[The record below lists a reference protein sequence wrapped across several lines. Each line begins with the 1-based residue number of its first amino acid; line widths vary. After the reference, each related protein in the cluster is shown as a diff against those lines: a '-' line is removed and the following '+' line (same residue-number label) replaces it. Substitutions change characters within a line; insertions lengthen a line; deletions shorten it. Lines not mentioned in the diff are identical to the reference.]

1 MDGEVWHLVEGRR
14 DDGAPAIFRI
24 RELAPRLELPRIF
37 VVEMPY
43 PITEMSRLPNA
54 AAYRRLATFEE
65 QWLIPACAVTG
76 YELVGLKIEE
86 GSFFL
91 YMYGAADP
99 NEVISRL
106 APFDAALGF
115 YDDQDPSWGEYAT
128 LKDLLDQAK
137 AMPLDTTLP
146 VGEPAAP
153 RNRESTIGPAT
164 QAAVRAAA
172 KAAVAKPASAKAA
185 TAKSAAKP
193 ASAKRTTKLKKS
205 AGPRSANASAA
216 GKSKKP
222 AAKKS
227 AAKAS
232 AAKASPAKAARSK
245 KPRATHAH
253 AKKPTATPAH
263 AKKPTKRR

>member
-54 AAYRRLATFEE
+54 AAYRRLAVFEE

-115 YDDQDPSWGEYAT
+115 YDDADPSWGEYAT

-137 AMPLDTTLP
+137 AMPLDAAPEPAPEPPQQRTRASTITGIAP
-146 VGEPAAP
+146 GPRPAAP
-153 RNRESTIGPAT
+153 
-164 QAAVRAAA
+164 A
-172 KAAVAKPASAKAA
+172 KAVATTTRLKKPVTKQ
-185 TAKSAAKP
+185 SAA
-193 ASAKRTTKLKKS
+193 
-205 AGPRSANASAA
+205 
-216 GKSKKP
+216 KKP
-222 AAKKS
+222 AAK
-227 AAKAS
+227 
-232 AAKASPAKAARSK
+232 PAKAKSAGATKSSARRTTR
-245 KPRATHAH
+245 KPGATKTAAKRATSKPGATKTA
-253 AKKPTATPAH
+253 AKRAS
-263 AKKPTKRR
+263 KRRH